1 MPKTTKP
8 PAKKDSQ
15 LIAPDAYP
23 QMMNKQDAARA
34 MLTLR
39 SHETAAKAQ
48 VAMEAAVPP
57 MRAAILQYVDDMERA
72 GGDMVKLFEAA
83 HEIRGFAETAGMITT
98 GRIAEIL
105 CRYMDDMER
114 IKKPLDAAIV
124 ALHASAIARAAHA
137 EEDDV
142 RMGEKV
148 AAELAA
154 LVARRLAEA
163 ERP

>member
-1 MPKTTKP
+1 MPKNRRLP
-8 PAKKDSQ
+8 SGAQ
-15 LIAPDAYP
+15 LIEPDAYP
-23 QMMNKQDAARA
+23 QMLNRPDAARA
-34 MLTLR
+34 LLALR
-39 SHETAAKAQ
+39 SAETAAKAQ
-48 VAMEAAVPP
+48 VAMEAAIPP
-57 MRAAILQYVDDMERA
+57 MRAAILCYVDEMEAA
-72 GGDMVKLFEAA
+72 GRDLKKLFAIA

-114 IKKPLDAAIV
+114 VDKPLDTTIV
-124 ALHASAIARAAHA
+124 ALHASAIARAARA

-163 ERP
+163 H

>member
-1 MPKTTKP
+1 MS
-8 PAKKDSQ
+8 KKRRASAQ
-15 LIAPDAYP
+15 FIEPDAYP
-23 QMMNKQDAARA
+23 QILSKPAAARA
-34 MLTLR
+34 LLTLR
-39 SHETAAKAQ
+39 SAETAAKAQ

-57 MRAAILQYVDDMERA
+57 MRAAILGYVEEMEAAAHDMK
-72 GGDMVKLFEAA
+72 KLFAIV

-114 IKKPLDAAIV
+114 AEKPLDTTIV
-124 ALHASAIARAAHA
+124 ALHASAIARAARA
-137 EEDDV
+137 EDDDV

-163 ERP
+163 N

>member
-1 MPKTTKP
+1 MPKNRRLP
-8 PAKKDSQ
+8 SGAQ
-15 LIAPDAYP
+15 LIEPDAYP
-23 QMMNKQDAARA
+23 QMLNRPDAARA
-34 MLTLR
+34 LLALR
-39 SHETAAKAQ
+39 SAETAAKAQ
-48 VAMEAAVPP
+48 VAMEAAIPP
-57 MRAAILQYVDDMERA
+57 MRAAILGYVDEMEQA
-72 GGDMVKLFEAA
+72 GRDLKKLFAIA

-114 IKKPLDAAIV
+114 AGKPLDTTIV
-124 ALHASAIARAAHA
+124 ALHASAIARAARA

-163 ERP
+163 H